1 MDRCFGK
8 RSRVIVG
15 TDNRF
20 GLFRSYS
27 GQLEDK
33 EIADK
38 LEKSKNSREKILMT
52 LIVSMWEKEDAGA
65 D

>member
-1 MDRCFGK
+1 MDRCFWK

-15 TDNRF
+15 TDNGF
-20 GLFRSYS
+20 GLFRSCS

-52 LIVSMWEKEDAGA
+52 LIVSMWEKEDARA
-65 D
+65 Y

>member
-15 TDNRF
+15 TDNGF

>member
-1 MDRCFGK
+1 MDRCFWK

-15 TDNRF
+15 TDNGF

-27 GQLEDK
+27 EQLEDK

-52 LIVSMWEKEDAGA
+52 LIVSMWEKEDAGP